1 LRELESKFK
10 ETNITPEFVL
20 NKLLEVLELFK
31 NPIEMKKRVKKK
43 KENADVPQA
52 PAFKKQ
58 PTYIFTH
65 RISIFKKHYT
75 LYSFVFKT
83 LYTLCL

>member
-52 PAFKKQ
+52 PPSQNDKPIFSHTEFLLLK
-58 PTYIFTH
+58 PYILF
-65 RISIFKKHYT
+65 
-75 LYSFVFKT
+75 
-83 LYTLCL
+83 

>member
-43 KENADVPQA
+43 N
-52 PAFKKQ
+52 
-58 PTYIFTH
+58 YIYF
-65 RISIFKKHYT
+65 
-75 LYSFVFKT
+75 
-83 LYTLCL
+83 